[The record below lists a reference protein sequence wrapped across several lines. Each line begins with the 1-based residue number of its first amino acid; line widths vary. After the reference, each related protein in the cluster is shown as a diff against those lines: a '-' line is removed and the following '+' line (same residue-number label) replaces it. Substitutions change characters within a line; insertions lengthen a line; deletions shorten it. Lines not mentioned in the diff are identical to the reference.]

1 MEEAGTK
8 MQHAKGRQNKKNPQS
23 ERLFGSG
30 CEETGNIWDNVCNE
44 RGEAAGLFLLPV

>member
-30 CEETGNIWDNVCNE
+30 CEETGNIWDNVSNGKRE
-44 RGEAAGLFLLPV
+44 VTELFLLSV